1 MMVDISRLFVLKC
14 NECFWNVVNVLNV
27 VLDKGVFHEAYFTG
41 TKAVRYF
48 TSKI

>member
-1 MMVDISRLFVLKC
+1 MIVDISRLFMLKC
-14 NECFWNVVNVLNV
+14 NECIWNVVNV